1 MAIKKGGVGSSKLST
16 PKAKTRKPKNV
27 KARKNINTTSKP
39 KKAKTSTSKTKTKT
53 KKQKDTRYKG
63 GTRER
68 ADLKWDKEEY
78 MVSKLGK
85 RDIKEVKKEYS
96 RIRSILRKRV
106 ERMKGTEWENSKFY
120 KEYSKGIKTLKELN
134 DDRELYHELNK
145 LARALISQ
153 RSSIKGLIEEKEHF
167 LDVINRKDSAYK
179 GIIDEDNYWE
189 YIDYINALQEAG
201 IKYTYDSERELE
213 YFKENRKKIKK
224 MIDDKDNLEA
234 HFKRWLK
241 KKDTR
246 YEKYID
252 ENGNTGDKAR
262 ELFNKNKG

>member
-1 MAIKKGGVGSSKLST
+1 MAIKKGGVGSAKLST
-16 PKAKTRKPKNV
+16 PKAKTRKPKN
-27 KARKNINTTSKP
+27 ATAIKNINTTSKP
-39 KKAKTSTSKTKTKT
+39 KKKAKTSTPKTN
-53 KKQKDTRYKG
+53 KQKDTRYKG

-78 MVSKLGK
+78 MVSKLAK
-85 RDIKEVKKEYS
+85 RDIKDVKKEYS

-106 ERMKGTEWENSKFY
+106 ERMQGTEWERSKFY
-120 KEYSKGIKTLKELN
+120 KDYSKGIKTLKELN

-167 LDVINRKDSAYK
+167 LEVINRKDSAYK

-189 YIDYINALQEAG
+189 YIDYLNALQEAG
-201 IKYTYDSERELE
+201 IKYTYDSERELD

-224 MIDDKDNLEA
+224 MIDDKDKLEA
-234 HFKRWLK
+234 HFKTWLK
-241 KKDTR
+241 KKDKR

-262 ELFNKNKG
+262 ELFNKNKE

>member
-1 MAIKKGGVGSSKLST
+1 MAIKKGGVGSAKLST
-16 PKAKTRKPKNV
+16 PKAKTRKPKN
-27 KARKNINTTSKP
+27 ATAIKNINTTSKP
-39 KKAKTSTSKTKTKT
+39 KKKAKTSTPKT

-78 MVSKLGK
+78 MVSKLAK
-85 RDIKEVKKEYS
+85 RDIKDVKKEYS

-106 ERMKGTEWENSKFY
+106 ERMQGTEWERSKFY
-120 KEYSKGIKTLKELN
+120 KDYSKGIKTLKELN

-167 LDVINRKDSAYK
+167 LEVINRKDSAYK

-189 YIDYINALQEAG
+189 YIDYLNALQEAG
-201 IKYTYDSERELE
+201 IKYTYDSERELDF
-213 YFKENRKKIKK
+213 FKENRKKIKK
-224 MIDDKDNLEA
+224 MIDDKDKLEA
-234 HFKRWLK
+234 HFKTWLK
-241 KKDTR
+241 KKDKR

-262 ELFNKNKG
+262 ELFNKNKE

>member
-1 MAIKKGGVGSSKLST
+1 MAIKKGGVGSAKLST
-16 PKAKTRKPKNV
+16 PKEKTRKPKN
-27 KARKNINTTSKP
+27 ATAIKNINTTSKP
-39 KKAKTSTSKTKTKT
+39 KKKAKTSTAKT

-78 MVSKLGK
+78 MVSKLAK
-85 RDIKEVKKEYS
+85 RDIKDVKKEYS

-106 ERMKGTEWENSKFY
+106 ERMQGTEWERSKFY
-120 KEYSKGIKTLKELN
+120 KDYSKGIKTLKELN

-167 LDVINRKDSAYK
+167 LEVINRKDSAYK

-189 YIDYINALQEAG
+189 YIDYLNALQEAG
-201 IKYTYDSERELE
+201 IKYTYDSERELD

-224 MIDDKDNLEA
+224 MIDDKDKLEA
-234 HFKRWLK
+234 HFKTWLK
-241 KKDTR
+241 KKDKR

-262 ELFNKNKG
+262 ELFNKNKE

>member
-1 MAIKKGGVGSSKLST
+1 MAVKKGGVGSAKLST

-27 KARKNINTTSKP
+27 TARKNINSTSKN
-39 KKAKTSTSKTKTKT
+39 KKAKTAVPSKSKT

-106 ERMKGTEWENSKFY
+106 ERMQGTEWDRSKFY
-120 KEYSKGIKTLKELN
+120 KTYIKGIKTIKELV

-167 LDVINRKDSAYK
+167 LEVINRKDSAYK

-189 YIDYINALQEAG
+189 YIDYLNALQDAG

-224 MIDDKDNLEA
+224 MIDDKDKLES
-234 HFKRWLK
+234 HFKKWLK
-241 KKDTR
+241 KKDKR

>member
-1 MAIKKGGVGSSKLST
+1 MAIKKGGVGSAKLST
-16 PKAKTRKPKNV
+16 PKAKTRKPKN
-27 KARKNINTTSKP
+27 ATAIKNINTTSKP
-39 KKAKTSTSKTKTKT
+39 KKKAKTSTPKTKN
-53 KKQKDTRYKG
+53 QKDTRYKG

-78 MVSKLGK
+78 MVSKLAK
-85 RDIKEVKKEYS
+85 RDIKDVKKEYS

-106 ERMKGTEWENSKFY
+106 ERMQGTEWERSKFY
-120 KEYSKGIKTLKELN
+120 KDYSKGIKTLKELN

-167 LDVINRKDSAYK
+167 LEVLNRKDSAYK

-189 YIDYINALQEAG
+189 YIDYLNALQEAG

-224 MIDDKDNLEA
+224 MIDDKDKLEA
-234 HFKRWLK
+234 HFKTWLK
-241 KKDTR
+241 KKDKR

-262 ELFNKNKG
+262 ELFNKNKE

>member
-1 MAIKKGGVGSSKLST
+1 MAVKKGGVGSAKL
-16 PKAKTRKPKNV
+16 PAQKKTRKPKNV
-27 KARKNINTTSKP
+27 NARKNINSTSKN
-39 KKAKTSTSKTKTKT
+39 KKAKTNVPSKIKAK
-53 KKQKDTRYKG
+53 KDTRYKG

-78 MVSKLGK
+78 MVSKLAK
-85 RDIKEVKKEYS
+85 RDIKDVKKEYS

-106 ERMKGTEWENSKFY
+106 ERMQGTEWERSKFY
-120 KEYSKGIKTLKELN
+120 KTYSKGIKTIKELV

-153 RSSIKGLIEEKEHF
+153 KSSIKGLIEEKEHF
-167 LDVINRKDSAYK
+167 LEVINRKDSAYK

-189 YIDYINALQEAG
+189 YIDYLNALQEAG

-213 YFKENRKKIKK
+213 YFKENRKKIKN
-224 MIDDKDNLEA
+224 MIDDKDKLEA
-234 HFKRWLK
+234 HFKKWLK
-241 KKDTR
+241 KKDKR

-262 ELFNKNKG
+262 ELFNKIRGRIC